1 MTDSK
6 DETWKSMTG
15 DNDPLSPAIEKSLRR
30 LYTDVDTRI
39 NDVDTRV
46 KSRLERRLVAEGL
59 LADKNPSDEKNA
71 SLAVRFWRNLG
82 GWRLSFNTPIVAIAS
97 LVVVAFGVLFYQ
109 QREKTLQV
117 ESELKAAKSLLERQ
131 EGDSA
136 VYAKSDSIIN
146 AKLYTDQADI
156 LIKQVRD
163 LAAPLG
169 MKVEVVME
177 ASSNDASTSVPV
189 LREGQRLIAV
199 GPFVSTDPKQREL
212 KELLELPEDT
222 EGSVNVVLIEF

>member
-1 MTDSK
+1 
-6 DETWKSMTG
+6 MTG
-15 DNDPLSPAIEKSLRR
+15 DSDPLSPAIERSLRR
-30 LYTDVDTRI
+30 LYSDVDTRV

-46 KSRLERRLVAEGL
+46 RSRLERRLVEEGL
-59 LADKNPSDEKNA
+59 VADTDRPDEKN
-71 SLAVRFWRNLG
+71 SNFLVRFWRNLG
-82 GWRLSFNTPIVAIAS
+82 GWHLSFNAPILAIAS
-97 LVVVAFGVLFYQ
+97 LLIVSFGVILYQ
-109 QREKTLQV
+109 QREKTLQI

-131 EGDSA
+131 DIDSA

-169 MKVEVVME
+169 MTVQVVTK
-177 ASSNDASTSVPV
+177 ASSNDTDTSVPI

-212 KELLELPEDT
+212 KKLLELPDDT